1 MGEPGPSNPQ
11 TPLRNKT
18 VQTPDT
24 VVRSHHVSDAPYRT
38 GDLSAGRDAVL
49 RDLASIPEVP
59 WDSFTQILPPS
70 PLGPAQAQ
78 RVLDALKTDGIAGN
92 KGWNMFTTDP
102 SKNLSHEAE
111 VFRPLDSL
119 FDAIVTACKNELSS
133 EDHLPCPYKWTT
145 IANCSPKSAR
155 TSTSKPDAW
164 LVLAST
170 PHAQHV
176 KDQNSYY
183 WEDCCLSA
191 QFKKGISS
199 NDTNDVRARTDTI
212 HSLCLHFLVHRI
224 KR

>member
-1 MGEPGPSNPQ
+1 MGEPLHSPPQ

-24 VVRSHHVSDAPYRT
+24 VVRPHHVSDAPYRT

-59 WDSFTQILPPS
+59 WDSFTQILPS
-70 PLGPAQAQ
+70 SRFGPGQDG
-78 RVLDALKTDGIAGN
+78 RVLDALKTDEIVGN
-92 KGWNMFTTDP
+92 KGWNMLSTDP

-119 FDAIVTACKNELSS
+119 FDVIVAACKKELSS
-133 EDHLPCPYKWTT
+133 EDRLPCPYKWTT
-145 IANCSPKSAR
+145 IANTSPKSAR

-170 PHAQHV
+170 PHAQRV

-191 QFKKGISS
+191 QFKKGISP
-199 NDTNDVRARTDTI
+199 NDTNDVRICTDTK
-212 HSLCLHFLVHRI
+212 HSLCLRFLAHRI